1 MILNRLFDPLWL
13 DADVTLRG
21 GGTAVLQE
29 PLHQGNIVAVG
40 LVDLRCVP
48 FAKTVGADA
57 LVTQI
62 VADDP
67 QLFLNCSFCNWEN
80 GFRFGDAVSQ
90 TVIFDVLLNDK
101 GNCKDSAFAGLLLH
115 HFQTEAISITND
127 VTEPEFQN
135 VADP

>member
-29 PLHQGNIVAVG
+29 PLDKGDVIAVG

-48 FAKTVGADA
+48 FAKTVSADA

-67 QLFLNCSFCNWEN
+67 
-80 GFRFGDAVSQ
+80 
-90 TVIFDVLLNDK
+90 
-101 GNCKDSAFAGLLLH
+101 
-115 HFQTEAISITND
+115 
-127 VTEPEFQN
+127 
-135 VADP
+135 

>member
-1 MILNRLFDPLWL
+1 MLLNRLLNSLWL
-13 DADVTLRG
+13 DADVTLCG
-21 GGTAVLQE
+21 SGTAMLQK
-29 PLHQGNIVAVG
+29 PLNKGHVIAIC
-40 LVDLRCVP
+40 LVDLRCIP

-115 HFQTEAISITND
+115 HFQTEAIA
-127 VTEPEFQN
+127 VPYYVAKPEFEN
-135 VADP
+135 VADS